1 MLNLLRM
8 DLRRMFRSKGFY
20 ICFGFLVFTS
30 VVVFALMYAVSN
42 PDIQKALEN
51 LGFMIT
57 TSVGSPQEIQEMTAS
72 SLLDLFHQTNISG
85 GGFPVITGILT
96 TLFVCLD
103 FDSGF
108 IKNILA
114 VHENKWSYIISK
126 MICSFI
132 VNLFCMAGTF
142 VIVLGL
148 NAVTGGFFS
157 YPNAGDALFYLF
169 SIWMLTNAFS
179 TLLLLVCMIT
189 RSKAAGITAAFIIC
203 SGLIV
208 VILNTLLGFF
218 KANGIMN
225 YTLYMN
231 LTTCPFKYENLV
243 SLRPVIV
250 SVVFIVLY
258 GTAAKVFLAKKDV

>member
-8 DLRRMFRSKGFY
+8 DLRRMFRSKSLY

-30 VVVFALMYAVSN
+30 VFVFAAMYTVSN
-42 PDIQKALEN
+42 PEIQKALEN
-51 LGFMIT
+51 LGFMVT
-57 TSVGSPQEIQEMTAS
+57 TSVGSPQEIQELTAA
-72 SLLDLFHQTNISG
+72 SLLDLFHQTNLSG
-85 GGFPVITGILT
+85 GGVPVMTGIVMI
-96 TLFVCLD
+96 LFVCTD

-114 VHENKWSYIISK
+114 VHENKWSYTISK
-126 MICSFI
+126 MLCSFI
-132 VNLFCMAGTF
+132 VNLFCIAGTF
-142 VIVLGL
+142 AIALGL

-157 YPNAGDALFYLF
+157 YPNIGDVLFYLF
-169 SIWMLTNAFS
+169 SAWMLSNAFS

-189 RSKAAGITAAFIIC
+189 RSKAAGITAAFITC

-231 LTTCPFKYENLV
+231 LNTCPFKYDGLA
-243 SLRPVIV
+243 SLRPIIV
-250 SVVFIVLY
+250 SLVFIILY
-258 GTAAKVFLAKKDV
+258 GTAAKVILAKKDI